1 MILAEIGIILA
12 LISVGAILY
21 PIVLY
26 PMVLMLVHAV
36 ARRPAA
42 SAIPINFP
50 PITILVAAHNEER
63 VIEACL
69 HAIEQSTYPHDR
81 IHVLVGDDGSTDRTP
96 EILRQHQTSLA
107 SFQTRRFERCGK
119 NGVVNAL
126 TAEVTTPFVILT
138 DADCRISPD
147 AFARLIS
154 WMYDDNVGC
163 VIGRTDRSGG
173 AQTSD
178 SASRGEASYRG
189 LEATINAMESAISS
203 TVTSNGHL
211 YAMRTSMLRPI
222 PDKRASDD
230 FLLPLYS
237 ILSGKRSIVDNAALV
252 VEERTNSIQQ
262 EMKRTIR
269 TVSGG
274 LASIACARG
283 LLLPTHGMVSW
294 FMWSHRLLRWLMPW
308 FIIMLL
314 IATGLTVQNTEI
326 FSVLFYT
333 EFAFVFAAFV
343 GHLAESTGVR
353 IRPLQLIYF
362 FAVMNV
368 SLLAGMIRYLA
379 GGQIDRWSPSSKGRS

>member
-1 MILAEIGIILA
+1 MTLAEIGITLA
-12 LISVGAILY
+12 LVSVGAILY
-21 PIVLY
+21 PIVFY
-26 PMVLMLVHAV
+26 PMMLLLVHAI
-36 ARRPAA
+36 ARRPAVP
-42 SAIPINFP
+42 AIPTDFP
-50 PITILVAAHNEER
+50 PITVLVAAHNEER

-69 HAIEQSTYPHDR
+69 HAIEQSTYPHDK

-96 EILRQHQTSLA
+96 EILRHYESSLA

-126 TAEVTTPFVILT
+126 MLEVSTPFVILT
-138 DADCRISPD
+138 DADCRIFPD
-147 AFARLIS
+147 AFERLVS
-154 WMYDDNVGC
+154 WMSDASVGC

-173 AQTSD
+173 VQASD

-189 LEATINAMESAISS
+189 LEASINAMESAISS

-211 YAMRTSMLRPI
+211 YAMRAELLRPI

-237 ILSGKRSIVDNAALV
+237 ILAGKRTIVDNAALV
-252 VEERTNSIQQ
+252 IEERTNSIQQ

-274 LASIACARG
+274 LASISCARG
-283 LLLPTHGMVSW
+283 LLLPTQGMVSW
-294 FMWSHRLLRWLMPW
+294 FMWSHRILRWLMPW
-308 FIIMLL
+308 FIIALFV
-314 IATGLTVQNTEI
+314 ATCLTVQNTEL

-343 GHLAESTGVR
+343 GHLAETTGVR

-362 FAVMNV
+362 FVVMNV
-368 SLLAGMIRYLA
+368 SLLAGMLRYLS
-379 GGQIDRWSPSSKGRS
+379 GRQIDRWSPSSKGRS